1 MRFLLVPIVAFL
13 LSGCDEE
20 GKAAVVQSDKG
31 RLIAKVDTSVEPP
44 SVSRSRSSSR
54 GSGTAESSG
63 EEDSGDEQED
73 PEDDDRNLRSIR
85 SQHASRASLDDGPSR
100 AQSVQDALCEGSK
113 VCALRLPEAVTAVAR
128 VESHSET
135 VDAFLRAC
143 DDVYK
148 SSSPRPPPARKLLDM
163 TLGAELLSI
172 IHTHDLE
179 KAHLTSLIAQIG
191 HLTDII
197 KGSSSNALISKLSE
211 LDEPELGKPAL
222 KRMEQMLDMKLQ
234 QRTADAV
241 KSVAEA
247 AVRSASGHSP
257 ERPELMKSLATAIT
271 NVHLEVTLGKDNAVP
286 GVARFASP
294 ALITALNTIA
304 SRLSALSPSADGADS
319 AVGPDED
326 EEEESVDQKEDSEDE
341 EEE

>member
-172 IHTHDLE
+172 IHTHHLE
-179 KAHLTSLIAQIG
+179 EPHLKSLIAQIG

-197 KGSSSNALISKLSE
+197 KGSSRNELISALLNLVK
-211 LDEPELGKPAL
+211 PEL
-222 KRMEQMLDMKLQ
+222 KRLGQMLDMKLQ
-234 QRTADAV
+234 QSTADAV
-241 KSVAEA
+241 KSA
-247 AVRSASGHSP
+247 ADAVVKSATVNSP
-257 ERPELMKSLATAIT
+257 ERSELMRSLATTIT
-271 NVHLEVTLGKDNAVP
+271 NVHLEVTLGKDNAVS

-294 ALITALNTIA
+294 ALVTALNTIA
-304 SRLSALSPSADGADS
+304 SRLSALSPLAAEPASGGSAS
-319 AVGPDED
+319 VHED
-326 EEEESVDQKEDSEDE
+326 QEESMNDQEDSEDE
-341 EEE
+341 DDE

>member
-63 EEDSGDEQED
+63 EEDSGDEQPD
-73 PEDDDRNLRSIR
+73 PDDDDGNLRSIR
-85 SQHASRASLDDGPSR
+85 SQHASRASLDDGPSL
-100 AQSVQDALCEGSK
+100 AQSVQDRLCIGSK
-113 VCALRLPEAVTAVAR
+113 PCTLHIVQAVAALD
-128 VESHSET
+128 ESYSET
-135 VDAFLRAC
+135 LVAFLRAC
-143 DDVYK
+143 DDVFK
-148 SSSPRPPPARKLLDM
+148 RPSSQPPPARKLLDM